1 MNINALLDWISG
13 EHISLVLFFV
23 GLYGLTARRNMLKS
37 ILSVG
42 IMQAAAI
49 LYFLSADLAEDS
61 VPPVGESVAGQA
73 MVDPLPQAMMI
84 TDIVIGIG
92 VTAIALTLMI
102 HLYHR
107 YGTTNWQKARD
118 KRHE

>member
-1 MNINALLDWISG
+1 MA
-13 EHISLVLFFV
+13 
-23 GLYGLTARRNMLKS
+23 
-37 ILSVG
+37 
-42 IMQAAAI
+42 
-49 LYFLSADLAEDS
+49 
-61 VPPVGESVAGQA
+61 
-73 MVDPLPQAMMI
+73 DPLPQAMMI